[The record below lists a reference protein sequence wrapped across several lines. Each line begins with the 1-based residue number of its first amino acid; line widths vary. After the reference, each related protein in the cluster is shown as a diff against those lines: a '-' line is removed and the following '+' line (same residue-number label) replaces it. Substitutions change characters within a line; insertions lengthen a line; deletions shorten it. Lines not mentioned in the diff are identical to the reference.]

1 MKALLIHCFN
11 AFFKGFG
18 QIMLQANTLTGIL
31 FLAAIYYDS
40 TDMALAASLSNVV
53 AILTAKLLKYDE
65 QEIEDGLY
73 GFNPCLIAIALMFY
87 FQPSLWVYLLM
98 IASSIAST
106 ILMHWAMK
114 RELPAYTFPFIIFT
128 WISLFILSIPDL
140 AIRSVPE
147 HFVDIQELDD
157 FLIQGHAFGQVLFQ
171 GSFVAGVVF
180 FLGVFISRPI
190 QALYGFVAVIVSV
203 YISHSNHASNAL
215 INEGVFSF
223 NAVLCGIAMGED
235 KVRAGMYVLISV
247 IISTYFDIFMI
258 QYGWTTLTFPFVFA
272 MWVMYPIK
280 RLDKW
285 IVLKLEELGVNRI
298 WNELFH
304 SKE

>member
-18 QIMLQANTLTGIL
+18 QIMLQANALTGIL

-114 RELPAYTFPFIIFT
+114 RELPAYTFPFIIFYVDFFVYFEYSRFSD
-128 WISLFILSIPDL
+128 SLC
-140 AIRSVPE
+140 
-147 HFVDIQELDD
+147 
-157 FLIQGHAFGQVLFQ
+157 
-171 GSFVAGVVF
+171 
-180 FLGVFISRPI
+180 SRT
-190 QALYGFVAVIVSV
+190 
-203 YISHSNHASNAL
+203 
-215 INEGVFSF
+215 
-223 NAVLCGIAMGED
+223 LC
-235 KVRAGMYVLISV
+235 RYSR
-247 IISTYFDIFMI
+247 T
-258 QYGWTTLTFPFVFA
+258 
-272 MWVMYPIK
+272 
-280 RLDKW
+280 R
-285 IVLKLEELGVNRI
+285 
-298 WNELFH
+298 
-304 SKE
+304 